1 MRCFF
6 IISDAAVVD
15 KVANPNLNRRWRFR
29 NQFFI
34 LDSENIRVESREAFR
49 AEILFVII
57 RKLLRHSFLLSNS
70 LYELDT

>member
-1 MRCFF
+1 ML
-6 IISDAAVVD
+6 SDAAVVD
-15 KVANPNLNRRWRFR
+15 KVANPNLNRRWRF

-49 AEILFVII
+49 AEILYVII
-57 RKLLRHSFLLSNS
+57 RKLLRHRLLLNNS